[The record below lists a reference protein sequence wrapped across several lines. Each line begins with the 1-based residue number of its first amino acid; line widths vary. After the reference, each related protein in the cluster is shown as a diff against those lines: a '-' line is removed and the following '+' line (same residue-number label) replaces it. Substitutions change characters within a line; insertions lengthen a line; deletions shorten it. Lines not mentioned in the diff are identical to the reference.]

1 MGFNRKYT
9 TPMAVATAMAVVSLA
24 TPLAFAQQADA
35 TGEVRRVDAAAG
47 KVTIKHDAIK
57 ALDLPAM
64 SLVYQADP
72 ALLANIKAGDK
83 VRFTATRKDG
93 KYVVTAISNC
103 RRPNEKPRRNRL
115 RRGFFASGCAGAG
128 IRARNAPGPGCWRLR
143 PAAR

>member
-64 SLVYQADP
+64 SLVYQVDP

-93 KYVVTAISNC
+93 KYVVTAISN
-103 RRPNEKPRRNRL
+103 
-115 RRGFFASGCAGAG
+115 
-128 IRARNAPGPGCWRLR
+128 
-143 PAAR
+143 

>member
-57 ALDLPAM
+57 ALALPAM

-93 KYVVTAISNC
+93 KYVVTAISN
-103 RRPNEKPRRNRL
+103 
-115 RRGFFASGCAGAG
+115 
-128 IRARNAPGPGCWRLR
+128 
-143 PAAR
+143 

>member
-1 MGFNRKYT
+1 MGFDRKYA

-24 TPLAFAQQADA
+24 TPIAFAQQADA

-72 ALLANIKAGDK
+72 ALLANIKPGDK
-83 VRFTATRKDG
+83 VRFTASRKDG
-93 KYVVTAISNC
+93 KYVVTAISN
-103 RRPNEKPRRNRL
+103 
-115 RRGFFASGCAGAG
+115 
-128 IRARNAPGPGCWRLR
+128 
-143 PAAR
+143 

>member
-1 MGFNRKYT
+1 MGFNRKYAA
-9 TPMAVATAMAVVSLA
+9 PVAIATAMAVVTLA
-24 TPLAFAQQADA
+24 APVAFAQQADA
-35 TGEVRRVDAAAG
+35 NGEVRRVDAAAG

-93 KYVVTAISNC
+93 KYVVTAITN
-103 RRPNEKPRRNRL
+103 
-115 RRGFFASGCAGAG
+115 
-128 IRARNAPGPGCWRLR
+128 
-143 PAAR
+143 

>member
-1 MGFNRKYT
+1 MGFNGKYA

-24 TPLAFAQQADA
+24 TPVAFAQQADA

-47 KVTIKHDAIK
+47 KVTIKHDAIT

-93 KYVVTAISNC
+93 KYVVTAITN
-103 RRPNEKPRRNRL
+103 
-115 RRGFFASGCAGAG
+115 
-128 IRARNAPGPGCWRLR
+128 
-143 PAAR
+143 